1 MRRTSAPLQDILD
14 NLHPDIIE
22 KAKEVKDLVSQ
33 FKSKIEDEPKKYKVG
48 DYDVTVDAKGDDL
61 RVSCTCKYWI
71 YQGPQYH
78 AKKNDYLYGTT
89 KGTATKPKKKDPDGT
104 HKICK
109 HIYAVLEK
117 YFGA

>member
-22 KAKEVKDLVSQ
+22 KGKGVKDLVSQ

-48 DYDVTVDAKGDDL
+48 EYDVTVDAKEGDL